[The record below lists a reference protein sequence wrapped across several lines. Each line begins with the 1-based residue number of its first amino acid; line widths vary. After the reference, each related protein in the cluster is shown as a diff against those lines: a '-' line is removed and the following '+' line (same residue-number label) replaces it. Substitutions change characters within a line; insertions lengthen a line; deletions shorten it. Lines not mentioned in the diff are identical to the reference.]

1 MPLNKEKL
9 MQNQFNIFDTI
20 LRAGSLR
27 KVLIFVLAFVV
38 MGCNGQTDESKTDTI
53 GLDYYTP
60 VAEHTPSTSQYGL
73 GGSAPDEVLIPYL
86 NEVALVLQQSI
97 PIRLLKNL
105 TSEQELAQQLAVRSA
120 DFQQSIFDPL
130 TGAPRRAEIFGIYPL
145 RESDLAP
152 VGRAC
157 PIGSCYRVEMFNYAK
172 NLTVVAI
179 VNVQTQS
186 IVQIQNLPDFQP
198 DVPDELVNLAIE
210 IARKNTQVQEAL
222 GLQPE
227 NAEAVMP
234 NMKTAL
240 NDSVCERSKHLCIAP
255 TFIQNERAL
264 WAIIDLTDLKL
275 VGVRWTEL
283 GKSSGQPITEKIIQ
297 DEVLMQ
303 HYCNRATQYEQGDWT
318 LSYMLTSSDGLKVE
332 NVAYKGRK
340 ILTSAKIVDW
350 HVSYSQT
357 DGFGYSDAIGCPIFS
372 QAAVV
377 AVEPPKVDA
386 LSEGGKTIGFRLIQ
400 TYWNEQW
407 PQVCNYNYEQSYDFY
422 FDGKFRINGTNLGR
436 GCGNNAIYRPV
447 FRIAWA
453 EPAQFSEWDGQE
465 WQVWEQEQWVL
476 QEDSTPYTADG
487 AQFAITFAD
496 KSGFQLVPNQ
506 GQFAE
511 GGRGDHAYTYL
522 TKNDGGKDEGES
534 DLITIGPCCN
544 EDYRQGPEKFIEP
557 DAEMLDNA
565 TEIVTWYVPQVQN
578 DDTPG
583 AEYCWADSV
592 LENGVYVPVVWKCT
606 MGAMFVPFSAG
617 E

>member
-1 MPLNKEKL
+1 MHKK
-9 MQNQFNIFDTI
+9 FTI
-20 LRAGSLR
+20 ISSLLLSLA
-27 KVLIFVLAFVV
+27 VL
-38 MGCNGQTDESKTDTI
+38 GCTGQSGTSKTENVTAVF
-53 GLDYYTP
+53 YTP
-60 VAEHTPSTSQYGL
+60 VANHTPSASQYGL
-73 GGSAPDEVLIPYL
+73 GGSTPDEVLIPYL
-86 NEVALVLQQSI
+86 NEIALVLQQPV

-105 TSEQELAQQLAVRSA
+105 SAEQELAQQLAVRSGE
-120 DFQQSIFDPL
+120 FQQSVFDPL
-130 TGAPRRAEIFGIYPL
+130 NGAARRAEIFGVYPL

-152 VGRAC
+152 VAQVC
-157 PIGSCYRVEMFNYAK
+157 STGSCYRVEMFNYAK
-172 NLTVVAI
+172 NLTVVGI
-179 VNVQTQS
+179 VNVTTQQL
-186 IVQIQNLPDFQP
+186 VQVQSLPDFQP

-210 IARKNTQVQEAL
+210 IARKNSQVQKAL

-283 GKSSGQPITEKIIQ
+283 GKSSGQPISEKIIQ

-303 HYCNRATQYEQGDWT
+303 HYCNHATEYEQGDWS
-318 LSYMLTSSDGLKVE
+318 LAYMLTSSDGLKIE
-332 NVAYKGRK
+332 NVTYKGRP
-340 ILTSAKIVDW
+340 ILKSAKIVDW

-377 AVEPPKVDA
+377 AVEPPRIEE
-386 LSEGGKTIGFRLIQ
+386 LTEGGKTVGFRLIQ

-422 FDGKFRINGTNLGR
+422 SDGKFRVNASNLGR
-436 GCGNNAIYRPV
+436 GCGNNATYRPV
-447 FRIAWA
+447 IRIAWA
-453 EPAQFSEWDGQE
+453 EPAQFSEWNGQE
-465 WQVWEQEQWVL
+465 WQVWEQEQWVM
-476 QEDSTPYTADG
+476 QEDTTAYTAEG
-487 AQFAITFAD
+487 GQFAIQFAD
-496 KSGFQLVPNQ
+496 KSGFQLIPNR
-506 GQFAE
+506 GQFSE
-511 GGRGDHAYTYL
+511 GGRGDNAYTYV
-522 TKNDGGKDEGES
+522 TNNTGERDEGES

-557 DAEMLDNA
+557 DAEALNNS

-606 MGAMFVPFSAG
+606 MGPMFVPFSAG